1 MSPHPFLPLPTNL
14 VFRNVLV
21 GCGAASFWR
30 GAWYILDDHLYPDTP
45 SLSALSSLGL
55 GSLGMW
61 FSQGLVA
68 RGIRYG
74 GIYCTALSC
83 VLVWRGA
90 WLGWDCFYESL
101 HNHHHDHVG
110 YWLTASKSSFLH
122 HGVYK
127 HMPLTPDD
135 EEKTTDIR
143 PTVEATDPGHATK
156 SGFVSHAVAC
166 GFLISA
172 GVFASVL
179 APPAAASV
187 LRDANIVRSTVVA
200 AANKASTTTTSMS
213 TTTSHHLKKS
223 SSKIFRYAT
232 STSKMGTMNPYQQH
246 HRFQKQFI
254 TTKQRKIII

>member
-1 MSPHPFLPLPTNL
+1 
-14 VFRNVLV
+14 
-21 GCGAASFWR
+21 
-30 GAWYILDDHLYPDTP
+30 
-45 SLSALSSLGL
+45 
-55 GSLGMW
+55 
-61 FSQGLVA
+61 
-68 RGIRYG
+68 
-74 GIYCTALSC
+74 

-127 HMPLTPDD
+127 HMPIALDD
-135 EEKTTDIR
+135 ERDASAPNPSSLPIR
-143 PTVEATDPGHATK
+143 PAVEATDPGRATK

-187 LRDANIVRSTVVA
+187 LRDATIARTTVASAAMSKSTLPV
-200 AANKASTTTTSMS
+200 KKKMS
-213 TTTSHHLKKS
+213 TNLSIS
-223 SSKIFRYAT
+223 
-232 STSKMGTMNPYQQH
+232 NPFDN
-246 HRFQKQFI
+246 HRNLI
-254 TTKQRKIII
+254 GS